1 MQELN
6 EEEEQELIHIKRLLD
21 PESPTQKVRVSLS
34 HKRIPH
40 SYPVW
45 DSLITKLN
53 PLSQNFVMRD
63 PTRCG
68 FRVRDGQQRSAAQ
81 VPPHHHK
88 RGAARCHRQGGFN
101 SALGG
106 IPLYPHENEWRIQVC
121 SPAAVRPALWH
132 PMILPAG

>member
-68 FRVRDGQQRSAAQ
+68 FRVRDGQQRRFRLIITS
-81 VPPHHHK
+81 
-88 RGAARCHRQGGFN
+88 
-101 SALGG
+101 
-106 IPLYPHENEWRIQVC
+106 
-121 SPAAVRPALWH
+121 AVRPDAIVKEASIARLGGS
-132 PMILPAG
+132 PFTPTRTSGVFKFAARPPSVRPYGIR